1 MTRLTREAQDIVVS
15 GRLGDGLTASDR
27 ERIRGKLARRLG
39 AGLAAGAFV
48 HAGSAAAEAA
58 RSTWAASFFTWG
70 SVTGKVVSVAAI
82 VMAAGAGFVG
92 APRLG
97 LVHHDD
103 PRGSPSHAA
112 ARVNAPRTTPNAI
125 QTLPNPAE
133 LLAPESAEPEAS
145 ESAVPT
151 EEVRLTSLEGAR
163 PAVERNGGSP
173 ASSPSLTG
181 VQPPRP
187 QTTTV
192 AVEDPPANDARARL
206 GTDLTH
212 QIVALRQARAAIR
225 EGDGKA
231 ALGAIDQGLPQGQ
244 SSPLEEES
252 TYSRIL
258 ALCQLGR
265 ITEARQQAEGFLTRF
280 PQSPLSARVRNT
292 CGFGV
297 ARFSD

>member
-39 AGLAAGAFV
+39 AGLAAGALV

-58 RSTWAASFFTWG
+58 RSTWVASLFTWG
-70 SVTGKVVSVAAI
+70 SVTGKVVSAAVI
-82 VMAAGAGFVG
+82 AMAAGAGFVG

-97 LVHHDD
+97 LVHRDD
-103 PRGSPSHAA
+103 PRGSPSRAA
-112 ARVNAPRTTPNAI
+112 ARVSAPRPTLNAI
-125 QTLPNPAE
+125 ETLPKPAE
-133 LLAPESAEPEAS
+133 LFAHESAELGTLESVPPAEA
-145 ESAVPT
+145 
-151 EEVRLTSLEGAR
+151 VRLASIEEAT
-163 PAVERNGGSP
+163 PAVERDGGSP
-173 ASSPSLTG
+173 ASSPSLAG

-187 QTTTV
+187 QTTG
-192 AVEDPPANDARARL
+192 AAEDPSAKDARAPL
-206 GTDLTH
+206 GTDLNR
-212 QIVALRQARAAIR
+212 QIDALRQARAAIR

-231 ALGAIDQGLPQGQ
+231 ALGAIDQGLPQGET
-244 SSPLEEES
+244 SPLEEES

-265 ITEARQQAEGFLTRF
+265 TTEARQQAEGFLTRF

>member
-1 MTRLTREAQDIVVS
+1 MIRLTREAQDIVVS
-15 GRLGDGLTASDR
+15 GRIGGGLTASDR
-27 ERIRGKLARRLG
+27 ERIRGKLAQRLG

-58 RSTWAASFFTWG
+58 RSTWAASLFTWG
-70 SVTGKVVSVAAI
+70 SVTGKVVSVAVI

-97 LVHHDD
+97 LLHRDD
-103 PRGSPSHAA
+103 PPSSPSRAA
-112 ARVNAPRTTPNAI
+112 ARVSAPRIAVNALEASPK
-125 QTLPNPAE
+125 TAELLAPEPAE
-133 LLAPESAEPEAS
+133 LLAPESAAPVEA
-145 ESAVPT
+145 
-151 EEVRLTSLEGAR
+151 VRLTSLEGAT
-163 PAVERNGGSP
+163 PAVERNGGAP
-173 ASSPSLTG
+173 ASSPSLAG
-181 VQPPRP
+181 LQPPRP
-187 QTTTV
+187 QTMA
-192 AVEDPPANDARARL
+192 AVEEPAANDSPAPL
-206 GTDLTH
+206 GTDLNH

-265 ITEARQQAEGFLTRF
+265 TTEARQQAERFLTRF